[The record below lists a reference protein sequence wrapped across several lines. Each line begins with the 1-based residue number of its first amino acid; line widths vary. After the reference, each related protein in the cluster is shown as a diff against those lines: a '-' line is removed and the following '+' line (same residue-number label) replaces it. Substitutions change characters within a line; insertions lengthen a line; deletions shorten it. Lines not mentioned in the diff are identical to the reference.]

1 MRGVPRWGRIG
12 PRQREEQEG
21 GGKRSGL
28 QGIEG
33 RATEK
38 GEVAGPWASARK
50 MTDAAE
56 PAVQWIGESVN
67 DIAVRLRRRDAEY
80 VFSAVDDI
88 APRCPRPRQ
97 SGRNKPRATCEPRPT
112 LRRNLAARTA
122 RRAIPTITL
131 NRYLQ
136 QASHALVGCGR
147 HGFT

>member
-1 MRGVPRWGRIG
+1 
-12 PRQREEQEG
+12 
-21 GGKRSGL
+21 
-28 QGIEG
+28 
-33 RATEK
+33 
-38 GEVAGPWASARK
+38 

-122 RRAIPTITL
+122 RRAVPTRQGARSALDKATVIDRRYRLKRALKRTAK
-131 NRYLQ
+131 NR
-136 QASHALVGCGR
+136 
-147 HGFT
+147 